1 MKQLKKLIFLLLLPT
16 LFLSTLCMQI
26 SAEDYEKTP
35 LSPALSIIACN
46 LQMRKSGLTE
56 TSLYFSPDDF
66 EDFMQVDNLKSLT
79 ITSLPSEFEGK
90 LYLGNVPV
98 ISNQK
103 IFKSDVNKLH
113 FKPASNEVKEAT
125 FRFFGNGTSCE
136 TSIKCSL
143 YLLSEINTAPTVSED
158 VSSKEKLT
166 TLKNIM
172 VYSTLH
178 AEDAEN
184 DEIFFEITTEP
195 THGIVNFTNI
205 NTGSFTYTPAID
217 YVGKDKFEY
226 VVYDTYGNRS
236 EKAWVEI
243 AVEKNS
249 KDIFFS
255 DMLRHEDHNFAVKA
269 ASYDIMTG
277 KVVDGKYCFMPNNT
291 PTKAEFLCMALKA
304 AGLDHK
310 INNGI
315 TGFDDDSDIP
325 SSLKGYVNYAV
336 SEGFITGTKTD
347 KGVFFYPNSP
357 ITRAEAAVMINN
369 IINAKS
375 EKIELNFSD
384 SSDIPSWAHEDV
396 SILAALNI
404 MNALSDGS
412 YSPNSNITNAQAAK
426 IFCNLVEFK
435 ASK

>member
-1 MKQLKKLIFLLLLPT
+1 
-16 LFLSTLCMQI
+16 
-26 SAEDYEKTP
+26 
-35 LSPALSIIACN
+35 
-46 LQMRKSGLTE
+46 
-56 TSLYFSPDDF
+56 
-66 EDFMQVDNLKSLT
+66 
-79 ITSLPSEFEGK
+79 
-90 LYLGNVPV
+90 
-98 ISNQK
+98 
-103 IFKSDVNKLH
+103 
-113 FKPASNEVKEAT
+113 
-125 FRFFGNGTSCE
+125 
-136 TSIKCSL
+136 
-143 YLLSEINTAPTVSED
+143 
-158 VSSKEKLT
+158 
-166 TLKNIM
+166 
-172 VYSTLH
+172 
-178 AEDAEN
+178 
-184 DEIFFEITTEP
+184 
-195 THGIVNFTNI
+195 
-205 NTGSFTYTPAID
+205 
-217 YVGKDKFEY
+217 
-226 VVYDTYGNRS
+226 
-236 EKAWVEI
+236 
-243 AVEKNS
+243 
-249 KDIFFS
+249 
-255 DMLRHEDHNFAVKA
+255 
-269 ASYDIMTG
+269 MTG